1 MGVIGVVAFVIIYLE
16 MIFKII
22 VLKSV
27 RIDDIMFTLL
37 FSMQIIMVLN
47 LLCNVFKKK
56 VSKVVTV

>member
-1 MGVIGVVAFVIIYLE
+1 MGVICVVAFVIIYLE
-16 MIFKII
+16 MIFKIV

-47 LLCNVFKKK
+47 LL
-56 VSKVVTV
+56 